1 MKVLLVDD
9 TPSIL
14 KISTRILAR
23 AGFKVTTAENGLLA
37 LQELVTGHFEVVL
50 MDLHMPVLDGLETV
64 KRIRAMETTANVG
77 AGAVGGAR
85 QFIIAVSANSDPD
98 IIQEALQSGYDA
110 FLEKPFSLKDFQA
123 LFAARELIFRG

>member
-23 AGFKVTTAENGLLA
+23 TGFKVTTAQNGLLA

-50 MDLHMPVLDGLETV
+50 MDLHMGWMTV
-64 KRIRAMETTANVG
+64 KRIRAMETAANVG
-77 AGAVGGAR
+77 AVGV
-85 QFIIAVSANSDPD
+85 QD
-98 IIQEALQSGYDA
+98 
-110 FLEKPFSLKDFQA
+110 SLS
-123 LFAARELIFRG
+123 LL